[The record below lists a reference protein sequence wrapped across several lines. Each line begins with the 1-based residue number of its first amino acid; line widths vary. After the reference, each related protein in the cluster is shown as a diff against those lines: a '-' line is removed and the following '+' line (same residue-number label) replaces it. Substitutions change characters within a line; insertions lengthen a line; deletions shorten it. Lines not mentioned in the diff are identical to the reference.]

1 MFAITFLSC
10 AISYS
15 DGHLYK
21 EQPMMDK
28 KIVLVT
34 GGCGF
39 IGSHIVEGLVK
50 KGHKVR
56 ILDNLS
62 TGKVENLDS
71 IDPKDVEVC
80 IGDVKDLS
88 AVDAVVDGC
97 EYIFHQA
104 AIVSVPKSVDDPIGT
119 GRVNY
124 GGTLNVLEAARK
136 HSVRRV
142 VFAGSA
148 AVYGDE
154 PTLPKKE
161 SMQPCPI
168 TPYAVDKLASEFM
181 GQVYARNFGVEF
193 VSLRYFN
200 VFGSRQDPSSPYS
213 GVISIFCN
221 QMRQGFTPV
230 IYGDG
235 LQSRD
240 FVHVS
245 DVVRANMTVMEHPKV
260 TARTFNVGR
269 EVATTLLEIFS
280 EINHLTGQNLQ
291 SIHKEVRPGDIRHS
305 LADNTALKALGW
317 FPLIGIREGLAE
329 LLEPQKLDIS

>member
-1 MFAITFLSC
+1 MKANT
-10 AISYS
+10 
-15 DGHLYK
+15 K
-21 EQPMMDK
+21 T
-28 KIVLVT
+28 VLVT

-50 KGHKVR
+50 EGYKARV
-56 ILDNLS
+56 LDNLS
-62 TGKVENLDS
+62 TGKLENLDS
-71 IDPKDVEVC
+71 IDSKDIEICV
-80 IGDVKDLS
+80 GDITDLS
-88 AVDAVVDGC
+88 AIDAAIDGC
-97 EYIFHQA
+97 EYVFHEA
-104 AIVSVPKSVDDPIGT
+104 AVVSVPKSVEDPVGT

-136 HSVRRV
+136 HNVRRV
-142 VFAGSA
+142 IFAGSA

-168 TPYAVDKLASEFM
+168 TPYGVDKLASECM
-181 GQVYARNFGVEF
+181 GHVYVQNFSIEF

-213 GVISIFCN
+213 GAISIFCN
-221 QMRQGFTPV
+221 KMLQGIAPT

-245 DVVRANMTVMEHPKV
+245 DVVRANLMVMKHPKAS
-260 TARTFNVGR
+260 ARTFNVGR
-269 EVATTLLEIFS
+269 GVATNLLEIIK
-280 EINHLTGQNLQ
+280 EINDLTGQNLLP
-291 SIHKEVRPGDIRHS
+291 IHKEVRPGDIRHS
-305 LADNTALKALGW
+305 LADNNALKVLGW
-317 FPLIGIREGLAE
+317 FPLTSIREGLTE
-329 LLEPQKLDIS
+329 LLKLQF

>member
-1 MFAITFLSC
+1 MTAHT
-10 AISYS
+10 
-15 DGHLYK
+15 K
-21 EQPMMDK
+21 T
-28 KIVLVT
+28 VLVT

-50 KGHKVR
+50 EDYKVR

-62 TGKVENLDS
+62 TGKVENLAS
-71 IDPKDVEVC
+71 IDTDKIDIRVSDVT
-80 IGDVKDLS
+80 DRS
-88 AVDAVVDGC
+88 AVDAAVEGC
-97 EYIFHQA
+97 EYVFHEA
-104 AIVSVPKSVDDPIGT
+104 AVVSVPKSLEDPVGT

-124 GGTLNVLEAARK
+124 GGTLNILEAARK
-136 HSVRRV
+136 HNVRRV

-168 TPYAVDKLASEFM
+168 TPYGVDKLASECM
-181 GQVYARNFGVEF
+181 GHVYAGNFGVEF

-213 GVISIFCN
+213 GVISIFYN
-221 QMRQGFTPV
+221 QILQGTAPT

-240 FVHVS
+240 FVHVA
-245 DVVRANMTVMEHPKV
+245 DVVRANLMVMKHPK
-260 TARTFNVGR
+260 ASAKTFNVGR
-269 EVATTLLEIFS
+269 GVATNLLEIIK
-280 EINHLTGQNLQ
+280 EINDLTEQTLQ
-291 SIHKEVRPGDIRHS
+291 PIHKEVRPGDIRHS

-317 FPLIGIREGLAE
+317 LPSVSIRQGLAE
-329 LLEPQKLDIS
+329 LLKIKHFN

>member
-1 MFAITFLSC
+1 MNTNTTT
-10 AISYS
+10 
-15 DGHLYK
+15 
-21 EQPMMDK
+21 
-28 KIVLVT
+28 VLVT

-50 KGHKVR
+50 EGYRVR
-56 ILDNLS
+56 VFDNLS

-71 IDPKDVEVC
+71 IDKKNVEICV
-80 IGDVKDLS
+80 GDVTDIA
-88 AVDAVVDGC
+88 AVDAAIEGC
-97 EYIFHQA
+97 EYVFHEA
-104 AIVSVPKSVDDPIGT
+104 AVVSVPKSVEDPIGT
-119 GRVNY
+119 GKVNY

-136 HSVRRV
+136 HNVRRV
-142 VFAGSA
+142 IFAGSA

-161 SMQPCPI
+161 SMQACPI
-168 TPYAVDKLASEFM
+168 APYGVDKLASECM
-181 GQVYARNFGVEF
+181 GHVYARNFGVEF

-221 QMRQGFTPV
+221 QMLKGLAPAL
-230 IYGDG
+230 YGDG

-245 DVVRANMTVMEHPKV
+245 DVVRANLIAMKHPEA

-269 EVATTLLEIFS
+269 GVATNLLEIIQ
-280 EINHLTGQNLQ
+280 EINDLTGQNLLP
-291 SIHKEVRPGDIRHS
+291 ILKEARPGDVRHS

-317 FPLIGIREGLAE
+317 SALTNIRDGLTE
-329 LLEPQKLDIS
+329 LLKTQLQR

>member
-1 MFAITFLSC
+1 MRANTKTALI
-10 AISYS
+10 
-15 DGHLYK
+15 
-21 EQPMMDK
+21 
-28 KIVLVT
+28 T

-50 KGHKVR
+50 EGYKVR

-71 IDPKDVEVC
+71 VDKNKVEICV
-80 IGDVKDLS
+80 GDVTDIW
-88 AVDAVVDGC
+88 AVDAAVEGC
-97 EYIFHQA
+97 EYVFHQA
-104 AIVSVPKSVDDPIGT
+104 AVVSVPKSVEDPVGT

-136 HSVRRV
+136 RGVRRV
-142 VFAGSA
+142 IFAGSA

-161 SMQPCPI
+161 SMQSCPI
-168 TPYAVDKLASEFM
+168 TPYGVDKLASECM
-181 GQVYARNFGVEF
+181 GHVYARNFGVEF

-200 VFGSRQDPSSPYS
+200 VFGSRQAPSSPYS

-221 QMRQGFTPV
+221 KMLQGLAPA

-240 FVHVS
+240 FIHVS
-245 DVVRANMTVMEHPKV
+245 DVVRANLIAMKHPQA

-269 EVATTLLEIFS
+269 GVGTNLLEIIK
-280 EINHLTGQNLQ
+280 EINDLTGQNLLP
-291 SIHKEVRPGDIRHS
+291 IHKEIRPGDIRHS

-317 FPLIGIREGLAE
+317 SALTSIRDGLTE
-329 LLEPQKLDIS
+329 LLKPQLHTLG